1 MFTFPVAPDDLL
13 HERTPQ
19 FTALG
24 IPRPVVDRA
33 RARITD
39 MWGTGAGSWVP
50 VWAAEAERAYAA
62 GEPLLASLCWGAA
75 RFPCLATADRR
86 AAQERQLAAYL
97 EAAPGFPVRFQRAVL
112 KVPEPVPVHFFQRR
126 RAARPGV
133 VVLSGGVDTWKMD
146 LHRLAVATARA
157 TGLLVAAVDMPGTGE
172 STVPLAPDA
181 DRILVG
187 LVSQLRRAH
196 GRPVGFYGISFGAH
210 WAAKLALGGQ
220 VDAAVDLG
228 GPTGASGLPI
238 DVARLPHG
246 MAGIIGNALHLDEMP
261 GPAVIDDLLAR
272 FSLREQGLLDDPGS
286 GPGGS
291 PLLVVNGANDLYVPL
306 GDTVGLAGRPG
317 TTVWVVENAGHCAPE
332 RSTQVNLAL
341 WGWLVA
347 RLAGERRLPRLAEAV
362 VRQPLR
368 PFLRGSSDQG
378 ASRRSAETE

>member
-1 MFTFPVAPDDLL
+1 MFTFPVEPDDLL

-39 MWGTGAGSWVP
+39 MWGTGVGSWVP
-50 VWAAEAERAYAA
+50 VWAAEAERAHDS
-62 GEPLLASLCWGAA
+62 GDPLLASLCWGAA
-75 RFPCLATADRR
+75 RFPCLATDDRR
-86 AAQERQLAAYL
+86 AAQEKQLAAYL

-126 RAARPGV
+126 RSTRPGV
-133 VVLSGGVDTWKMD
+133 VVLCGGVDTWKMD

-187 LVSQLRRAH
+187 LVSELRRAY

-210 WAAKLALGGQ
+210 WAAKLALAGH

-228 GPTGASGLPI
+228 GPTGAADEPVDLL
-238 DVARLPHG
+238 RLPYG
-246 MAGIIGNALHLDEMP
+246 MAGIVGNALHLDEMP
-261 GPAVIDDLLAR
+261 EQAAIGDLLAS
-272 FSLREQGLLDDPGS
+272 FSLREQGLLDKSGPGS
-286 GPGGS
+286 GGS
-291 PLLVVNGANDLYVPL
+291 PLLVINGADDVYVPL
-306 GDTVGLAGRPG
+306 GDIVGLAGRPE
-317 TTVWVVENAGHCAPE
+317 TTVWVVKNAGHCAPE
-332 RSTQVNLAL
+332 RSTQVSLAL
-341 WGWLVA
+341 WGWLAA
-347 RLAGERRLPRLAEAV
+347 RLAPGRPLPRLAEV
-362 VRQPLR
+362 VARQPLR
-368 PFLRGSSDQG
+368 PFLGGG
-378 ASRRSAETE
+378 AAGRYA